1 MLLMTS
7 IWVVLI
13 GFSLLK
19 VRQFIYLCNSI
30 TLWHSLFYYWFGSW
44 NLNNWIAINFL
55 YLFLL
60 RRYSSRLEKVF
71 AYFRDFFYYRY
82 LRTTDNLYWTFV
94 CYRSIWFK
102 CSRVVIVTIN
112 SHYFHRLAFSFTHSL
127 SYFWSRSCTLRF
139 NYLLA
144 IMTVLL
150 LLYSC

>member
-1 MLLMTS
+1 MTS

-30 TLWHSLFYYWFGSW
+30 NLWHSLFYYWFGSW

-60 RRYSSRLEKVF
+60 RSYSSGLEKVF
-71 AYFRDFFYYRY
+71 AYFRDFFNYRY